1 MDPRM
6 YYAQTHNRRFSDF
19 WIENAAYLRLKNVQL
34 GYTFP
39 QKWMR
44 KFGINRLRAYVSADN
59 LFTVTK
65 YFDGFDPEVQQS
77 SGDTYPQV
85 RTYVFGLNLTF

>member
-1 MDPRM
+1 
-6 YYAQTHNRRFSDF
+6 
-19 WIENAAYLRLKNVQL
+19 
-34 GYTFP
+34 
-39 QKWMR
+39 MR

-59 LFTVTK
+59 LVTVTK
-65 YFDGFDPEVQQS
+65 YCDGFDPEDQQS